1 MSSTKQEPEKTVE
14 ELASRLRRQR
24 FWDLFLVLFPPV
36 LAVSYVG
43 VSSFYAGLLSVF
55 GLWVVIGAALTA
67 ISAYLFFNRGGAIF
81 CPRYVAAL
89 LDAKA
94 QAQDRFVTLATVKPA
109 DAPAFYDR
117 LRKEGAGLTHR
128 IDFRSDFPYHVKHS
142 FMGSV
147 VASLIL
153 ILAFHVLFHF
163 LFLASP
169 AASPS
174 TELFRATRELSRE
187 PRFTELARRLEA
199 LIAKMER
206 GGLSEQEK
214 AAVIQELIKKMEE
227 EKKQDQTG
235 TDLLGRAEKA
245 LRGLEKGEQERR
257 EDAKGGGGAT
267 TNLPEEG
274 EGKGKSKGGGG
285 EGDDKRQ
292 AVLQNEDLKGEK
304 SPREPTKDQS
314 KGQGDGK
321 GQGESLNQ
329 QRETKKEIE
338 GAADK
343 QMEGKGSQANST
355 EPPSGQPPQERFY
368 KPGEGGEKGLKG
380 ARYVTVELPEVESSG
395 PGTGEGEGKKKPAK
409 SKIPVSN
416 VPLSPATTPD
426 LPREKQSLPLE
437 YEGLI
442 R

>member
-1 MSSTKQEPEKTVE
+1 MGSAKQEPEKTVE
-14 ELASRLRRQR
+14 ELTSRLRRQR
-24 FWDLFLVLFPPV
+24 FWDGFLVLFPPL

-43 VSSFYAGLLSVF
+43 VSSFYLGVLSVS
-55 GLWVVIGAALTA
+55 GLWVVIGAALAA
-67 ISAYLFFNRGGAIF
+67 ISTSLFLYRGGAIF
-81 CPRYVAAL
+81 SPRYAAAL

-94 QAQDRFVTLATVKPA
+94 QAQERFVTLATVKPEA
-109 DAPAFYDR
+109 APDFYGR
-117 LRKEGAGLTHR
+117 LRKESAGLIHR
-128 IDFRSDFPYHVKHS
+128 IDLRSDFPYHVKRS

-174 TELFRATRELSRE
+174 TELSRAARELSRE
-187 PRFTELARRLEA
+187 PRFKELARRLEA
-199 LIAKMER
+199 LIARLER
-206 GGLSEQEK
+206 GGLSERDK
-214 AAVIQELIKKMEE
+214 AVVVQELLKKMEE

-235 TDLLGRAEKA
+235 TDLLDRAEKA

-257 EDAKGGGGAT
+257 EDAKGGGAKT
-267 TNLPEEG
+267 DLPEEG

-292 AVLQNEDLKGEK
+292 AVLQNEDIKGEK

-314 KGQGDGK
+314 KGQGEGK
-321 GQGESLNQ
+321 GQGESMNQ
-329 QRETKKEIE
+329 QGETKKEIE
-338 GAADK
+338 GAASK
-343 QMEGKGSQANST
+343 QMDGKGKANST

-368 KPGEGGEKGLKG
+368 KLGEGGEKGLKG
-380 ARYVTVELPEVESSG
+380 TRYVTVELPEVESSG
-395 PGTGEGEGKKKPAK
+395 PGTGEGEGKKKTAK

-426 LPREKQSLPLE
+426 LPREKQPLPLE

>member
-1 MSSTKQEPEKTVE
+1 MDPTKQEPEKTVE

-24 FWDLFLVLFPPV
+24 FWDMFLILFPPV

-43 VSSFYAGLLSVF
+43 VSIFYAGLLSVS
-55 GLWVVIGAALTA
+55 GLWVVIGGSLAA
-67 ISAYLFFNRGGAIF
+67 ISAYLFFYRGGTIF
-81 CPRYVAAL
+81 SPRYAAAL
-89 LDAKA
+89 LDAKV
-94 QAQDRFVTLATVKPA
+94 QAQERFVTLATVKPV
-109 DAPAFYDR
+109 DASALYGR
-117 LRKEGAGLTHR
+117 LRKESAGLIRR
-128 IDFRSDFPYHVKHS
+128 IDLRNDFPYRIKRS
-142 FMGSV
+142 FMGSI

-163 LFLASP
+163 VFLASP

-174 TELFRATRELSRE
+174 TELLRAARELSRE
-187 PRFTELARRLEA
+187 PRLSELSRRLEA
-199 LIAKMER
+199 LIAKMGR

-214 AAVIQELIKKMEE
+214 VAAIQELIKKMEE

-235 TDLLGRAEKA
+235 SDLLDRAEKA
-245 LRGLEKGEQERR
+245 MRGLEKGEQERR
-257 EDAKGGGGAT
+257 EDAKGGGAT
-267 TNLPEEG
+267 TDLSEEG

-304 SPREPTKDQS
+304 SPRQPAKDQS
-314 KGQGDGK
+314 KGQGEGK
-321 GQGESLNQ
+321 GQGESMNQ
-329 QRETKKEIE
+329 QGETKREIEGSAKKEIE
-338 GAADK
+338 G
-343 QMEGKGSQANST
+343 KGSRANT
-355 EPPSGQPPQERFY
+355 NDPPSGQPPQERFY
-368 KPGEGGEKGLKG
+368 KPGEGGEKGIKG
-380 ARYVTVELPEVESSG
+380 ARYVTVELPEVDSSG
-395 PGTGEGEGKKKPAK
+395 PGTGEGEGKKKAAK

>member
-1 MSSTKQEPEKTVE
+1 
-14 ELASRLRRQR
+14 
-24 FWDLFLVLFPPV
+24 
-36 LAVSYVG
+36 
-43 VSSFYAGLLSVF
+43 
-55 GLWVVIGAALTA
+55 
-67 ISAYLFFNRGGAIF
+67 
-81 CPRYVAAL
+81 
-89 LDAKA
+89 
-94 QAQDRFVTLATVKPA
+94 
-109 DAPAFYDR
+109 
-117 LRKEGAGLTHR
+117 
-128 IDFRSDFPYHVKHS
+128 
-142 FMGSV
+142 
-147 VASLIL
+147 LIL
-153 ILAFHVLFHF
+153 ILAFHVFFHF

-174 TELFRATRELSRE
+174 TELSRAARELSRE
-187 PRFTELARRLEA
+187 PRFIELARRFEA
-199 LIAKMER
+199 LIVKMEQ

-214 AAVIQELIKKMEE
+214 AAVVQELIKKMEE

-235 TDLLGRAEKA
+235 SDLLDRAEKA

-257 EDAKGGGGAT
+257 EDAKGGAT
-267 TNLPEEG
+267 TDLPEEG

-314 KGQGDGK
+314 KGQGEGK
-321 GQGESLNQ
+321 GQGESMKQ
-329 QRETKKEIE
+329 QGETKKEIE
-338 GAADK
+338 GAARK
-343 QMEGKGSQANST
+343 EMEGKGSKANST

-395 PGTGEGEGKKKPAK
+395 PGTGEGEGKQKAAK

>member
-1 MSSTKQEPEKTVE
+1 MGLAKQEPEKTVE
-14 ELASRLRRQR
+14 ELASRLKRQR
-24 FWDLFLVLFPPV
+24 SWDMFLVLFPPL
-36 LAVSYVG
+36 LAVSYV
-43 VSSFYAGLLSVF
+43 VVFIFYAGFLSAS
-55 GLWVVIGAALTA
+55 GLWAVIGGALAA
-67 ISAYLFFNRGGAIF
+67 ISVYLFFCRHGRIF
-81 CPRYVAAL
+81 SPRYAAAL

-94 QAQDRFVTLATVKPA
+94 RAQERFVTLATVNPA
-109 DAPAFYDR
+109 GAPAFYDR
-117 LRKEGAGLTHR
+117 LRKESAGLLHR
-128 IDFRSDFPYHVKHS
+128 IDLRDDFPYRVKRS
-142 FMGSV
+142 FAGSI

-153 ILAFHVLFHF
+153 ILAFHVLFQF
-163 LFLASP
+163 VFLASP

-174 TELFRATRELSRE
+174 TELSRAVGELSRQ
-187 PRFTELARRLEA
+187 PRFRELARRLEA

-206 GGLSEQEK
+206 GGLSDQEK

-235 TDLLGRAEKA
+235 SDLLDRAEKA

-257 EDAKGGGGAT
+257 EDAKGGGAKT
-267 TNLPEEG
+267 DLPEEG

-314 KGQGDGK
+314 KGQGEGK
-321 GQGESLNQ
+321 GQGESMKQ
-329 QRETKKEIE
+329 QGETKKEIE
-338 GAADK
+338 GTARK
-343 QMEGKGSQANST
+343 EMEGKGSKANST

-395 PGTGEGEGKKKPAK
+395 PGTGEGERKQKAAK

-426 LPREKQSLPLE
+426 LPGEKQSLPLE